1 VVSLQNMFSKGNRP
15 SSLSLVNT
23 YKLSIEA
30 LGVHGMGQGVSW
42 LKWENYRLRES
53 CHSHHMIPVLSHY
66 CLFIVL
72 LLSHYH
78 IVVPVLFHYCL
89 IIPFMICPLLSRCYP
104 SNRRIRDGKQR
115 AITGSMLGKMHRTY
129 RYIDLDLD
137 PRFGYLGGAA
147 GVFHG

>member
-1 VVSLQNMFSKGNRP
+1 MFSKGNRP

-53 CHSHHMIPVLSHY
+53 CHSHHMI
-66 CLFIVL
+66 
-72 LLSHYH
+72 
-78 IVVPVLFHYCL
+78 PVLFHYCL

>member
-1 VVSLQNMFSKGNRP
+1 M
-15 SSLSLVNT
+15 NT
-23 YKLSIEA
+23 YKLFIEA

-53 CHSHHMIPVLSHY
+53 CHHMIPVLSHY
-66 CLFIVL
+66 YLFIVL

-78 IVVPVLFHYCL
+78 IVVPVLFHDCL

-104 SNRRIRDGKQR
+104 SNRRISDGKPH
-115 AITGSMLGKMHRTY
+115 AITGSMFGQMHRTY
-129 RYIDLDLD
+129 KYIDLD

-147 GVFHG
+147 GVFHGN